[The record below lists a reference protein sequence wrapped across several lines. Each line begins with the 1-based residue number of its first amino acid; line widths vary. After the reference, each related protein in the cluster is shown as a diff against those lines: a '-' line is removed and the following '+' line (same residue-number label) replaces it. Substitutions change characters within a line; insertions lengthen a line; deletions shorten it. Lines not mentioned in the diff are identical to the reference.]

1 MFYQRFWPVDRVSG
15 LDPIIVARYSV
26 TRIRDTLNHV
36 NTGRNLTIH
45 LPEQLIRQLRVCAA
59 IRNQS
64 MTTVVKE
71 AIERTLAEDGARETA
86 ASRLIRRLQNAPDR
100 GVGGKVSW
108 TRDELHD
115 R

>member
-1 MFYQRFWPVDRVSG
+1 M
-15 LDPIIVARYSV
+15 
-26 TRIRDTLNHV
+26 

-45 LPEQLIRQLRVCAA
+45 LPEQLIRRLRVCAA

-71 AIERTLAEDGARETA
+71 AIERTLVEDSVRETA
-86 ASRLIRRLQNAPDR
+86 ASRLIQRLQNAPDR

>member
-1 MFYQRFWPVDRVSG
+1 MRESITQ
-15 LDPIIVARYSV
+15 
-26 TRIRDTLNHV
+26 TRDKLKDV

-45 LPEQLIRQLRVCAA
+45 LPEQLIRRLRVCAA
-59 IRNQS
+59 TRNQS
-64 MTTVVKE
+64 MTAVVKE
-71 AIERTLAEDGARETA
+71 AIERILVEDGVRDAA

-100 GVGGKVSW
+100 GIGGKISW

>member
-1 MFYQRFWPVDRVSG
+1 M
-15 LDPIIVARYSV
+15 
-26 TRIRDTLNHV
+26 

-45 LPEQLIRQLRVCAA
+45 LPEQLIRHLRVCAA

-64 MTTVVKE
+64 MTTVVKG
-71 AIERTLAEDGARETA
+71 AIERTLVEDSVRETA

-100 GVGGKVSW
+100 GIGGKVSW
-108 TRDELHD
+108 TRDEIHD

>member
-1 MFYQRFWPVDRVSG
+1 MS
-15 LDPIIVARYSV
+15 VARNSI
-26 TRIRDTLNHV
+26 TQIRDKLKDV

-64 MTTVVKE
+64 MTALVKE
-71 AIERTLAEDGARETA
+71 AIERTLVEDSMREA
-86 ASRLIRRLQNAPDR
+86 VASRLIRRLQNAPDR
-100 GVGGKVSW
+100 GIGGKVSW
-108 TRDELHD
+108 TRDEIHD